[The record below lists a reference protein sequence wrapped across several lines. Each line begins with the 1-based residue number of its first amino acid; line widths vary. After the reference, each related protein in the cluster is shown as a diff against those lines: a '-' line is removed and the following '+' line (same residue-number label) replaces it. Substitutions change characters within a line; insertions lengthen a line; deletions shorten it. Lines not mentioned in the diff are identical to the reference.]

1 MVEPCAE
8 ETNARAVIEDAMIL
22 FIVPRFFR
30 SIFYRVYWLFES
42 PVGTHVPSFLSATVK
57 NKSPLFERK

>member
-30 SIFYRVYWLFES
+30 SIFFGIPIS
-42 PVGTHVPSFLSATVK
+42 VGCCG
-57 NKSPLFERK
+57 